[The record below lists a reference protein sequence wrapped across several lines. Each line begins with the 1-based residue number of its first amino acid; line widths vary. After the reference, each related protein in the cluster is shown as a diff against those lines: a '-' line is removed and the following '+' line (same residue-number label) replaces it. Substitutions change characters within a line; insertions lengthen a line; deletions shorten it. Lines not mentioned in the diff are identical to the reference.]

1 MHKGQCECEFECE
14 RLGKPLAS
22 VFGALQV
29 TRSQQFTT
37 QILSVKRGTHRRTEL
52 SATSKL
58 SSGDETPP
66 IANVLLVA
74 VVLSSANLVNYIFCF
89 SLVNN
94 EILSKSEFLR

>member
-66 IANVLLVA
+66 IAIVLLAA
-74 VVLSSANLVNYIFCF
+74 VILLIRPIVNTVCCC
-89 SLVNN
+89 LCLN
-94 EILSKSEFLR
+94 